1 MKAEL
6 LEALQRTPKL
16 PELQSDHDLIFNP
29 TDYTEWYDK
38 DDVVNFA
45 DEWEEF
51 ATVLREAVQELA
63 TAVDK
68 LWPELGNSV
77 TEFGAVPTG
86 TLSETRATYETAKAI
101 VEAKDQ

>member
-63 TAVDK
+63 WGLRFFWHKNEDEVKERWEEAYA
-68 LWPELGNSV
+68 L
-77 TEFGAVPTG
+77 AH
-86 TLSETRATYETAKAI
+86 AI
-101 VEAKDQ
+101 VEAAKETTDGRES